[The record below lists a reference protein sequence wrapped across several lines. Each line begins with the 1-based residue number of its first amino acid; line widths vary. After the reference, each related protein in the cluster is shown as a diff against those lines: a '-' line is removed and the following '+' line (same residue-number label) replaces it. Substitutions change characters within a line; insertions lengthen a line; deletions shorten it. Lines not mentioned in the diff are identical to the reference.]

1 MSRKTARDNA
11 FKLVFEAPFYKND
24 FETVM
29 NTFDGIEKENL
40 TENDLKYI
48 KSTVSGVFDKLE
60 TIDEKINSKLIG
72 WTVGRL
78 PKTTA
83 AILRLAV
90 YEMEFNDDIPVQVAM
105 NEAIEL
111 AKIYCDDDAPRFVNG
126 VLESVKKLKE
136 A

>member
-29 NTFDGIEKENL
+29 NTFDETDTDGINSG
-40 TENDLKYI
+40 DLKYI
-48 KSTVSGVFDKLE
+48 KSTVSGVFENLE

-72 WTVGRL
+72 WTIERL

-111 AKIYCDDDAPRFVNG
+111 AKVYCDDDAPKFVNG

>member
-11 FKLVFEAPFYKND
+11 FKLIFEAPFYKND
-24 FETVM
+24 LSVV
-29 NTFDGIEKENL
+29 FDAFDSGEKEGL
-40 TENDLKYI
+40 GEKDLEYI
-48 KSTVSGVFDKLE
+48 KSTVSGVVENFDV
-60 TIDEKINSKLIG
+60 IDEKINSKLIG
-72 WTVGRL
+72 WSINRL

-90 YEMEFNDDIPVQVAM
+90 YEMNFNDDIPVQVAM

-126 VLESVKKLKE
+126 VLESVKKG
-136 A
+136 

>member
-11 FKLVFEAPFYKND
+11 FKLIFEAPFYKND
-24 FETVM
+24 LSVV
-29 NTFDGIEKENL
+29 FDAFDSGEKEGL
-40 TENDLKYI
+40 GEKDLEYI
-48 KSTVSGVFDKLE
+48 KSTVSGVVENFDV
-60 TIDEKINSKLIG
+60 IDEKINSKLVG
-72 WTVGRL
+72 WSINRL

-90 YEMEFNDDIPVQVAM
+90 YEMNFNDDIPVQVAM

-126 VLESVKKLKE
+126 VLESVKKG
-136 A
+136 

>member
-1 MSRKTARDNA
+1 M
-11 FKLVFEAPFYKND
+11 
-24 FETVM
+24 
-29 NTFDGIEKENL
+29 
-40 TENDLKYI
+40 
-48 KSTVSGVFDKLE
+48 SGVFDKLE

-126 VLESVKKLKE
+126 VFESLKKLKV

>member
-11 FKLVFEAPFYKND
+11 FKLIFEAPFYKND
-24 FETVM
+24 LSVV
-29 NTFDGIEKENL
+29 FDAFDSGEKEGL
-40 TENDLKYI
+40 GENDLEYI
-48 KSTVSGVFDKLE
+48 KSTVSGVVENFDV
-60 TIDEKINSKLIG
+60 IDEKINSKLIG
-72 WTVGRL
+72 WSINRL

-90 YEMEFNDDIPVQVAM
+90 YEMNFNDDIPVQVAM

-126 VLESVKKLKE
+126 VLESVKKG
-136 A
+136 